1 MKRFILFL
9 LTMTTC
15 GIGMGSDY
23 LTLQDALTVDDA
35 VINSGGSVRVTLKF
49 AKLPEDGSPLKGAQ
63 FDLYLS
69 EGLTI
74 ASYTIGGT
82 TTYAVNISSD
92 QEYEVFDDYGNPVLD
107 IHGNQKIEIYH
118 SVSTSKV
125 ADNHFRFIIVNMN
138 NSLPMQEGGLLDI
151 TLKHVENVVVNNYVA
166 TFCGSDGT
174 NAALNISGEDDTKY
188 IQAPFSFNVT
198 IPLDENK
205 AGGYEAFN
213 PYTGKVVVKR
223 QISANNWNTICLP
236 FAMTNSQAKAV
247 FGEDVKIAKF
257 AGCNSNMKDDKVAGL
272 NLKFTSVETIEANKP
287 YLIKI
292 STPVTDPFSL
302 EKATVVDADSPI
314 EMVGEDSFIGTYKY
328 ITGLGSTDKP
338 YLFLSGNKFYTA
350 VGNTDFK
357 PFRAYFDLKDLKE
370 FRDNT
375 TASSVNINFFVD
387 DDQVTEIK
395 GVTLDNGVVDAVYDL
410 QGRKVKVEDDHLNTL
425 QKGIYIIN
433 GQKVTIQ

>member
-9 LTMTTC
+9 LTMATC
-15 GIGMGSDY
+15 GIGMSSDY
-23 LTLQDALTVDDA
+23 IPLQGALTVDDA
-35 VINSGGSVRVTLKF
+35 VINSGGSVRVTLKL
-49 AKLPEDGSPLKGAQ
+49 AKLPEDGTLLKGVQ
-63 FDLYLS
+63 FDLYLP
-69 EGLTI
+69 EGITI
-74 ASYTIGGT
+74 SSIYTIE
-82 TTYAVNISSD
+82 ISSD
-92 QEYEVFDDYGNPVLD
+92 QNYDIFDKETGEQLNRCFLTY
-107 IHGNQKIEIYH
+107 
-118 SVSTSKV
+118 SVNKL
-125 ADNHFRFIIVNMN
+125 ANNHFRFILDNQTN
-138 NSLPMQEGGLLDI
+138 ELPLKIGGLI
-151 TLKHVENVVVNNYVA
+151 SFTIKHVEDVVINNYLSTVG
-166 TFCGSDGT
+166 GS
-174 NAALNISGEDDTKY
+174 NEIAAILIAGEDDTKY
-188 IQAPFSFNVT
+188 IQDPFSFNVT

-236 FAMTNSQAKAV
+236 FEMTNSQAKAV
-247 FGEDVKIAKF
+247 FGDDVKIAKF

-302 EKATVVDADSPI
+302 EKVTVVDADSPI